1 MVTPTIK
8 SLQMVEKISNEIN
21 NQTFHHHYYILYDIA
36 KEFDDSLIN
45 YVEIGCYGGGSA
57 CLMLQRPNTNVISI
71 DLGEP
76 ISPNIVQQNVKKLN
90 TLNNNYNYIQAN
102 SQKQETVDQLK
113 TLINDIDIL
122 FIDGDHSY
130 NGVIKDFNLYSDL
143 VKSGGYIIFD
153 DYNDHQY
160 SPEVK
165 LAVDDLLINNLDY
178 EIIGTIPNTFGA
190 RPNELKD
197 GNCFVIKKKE
207 MGRLA
212 IVISTYCRSDNKTP
226 EYLTRALLSVK
237 NQTYQN
243 YKVFLIGDDYVNN
256 DEFIKIGST
265 IIDPEKITYINLPKA
280 IEREKYQSG
289 ENLWASGGVNAT
301 NYGIDLALNDG
312 YEYIC
317 HLDHDDWWEPNHL
330 DLIKDHLSSD
340 FTMIATKSSYYYDRI
355 LPVSDDNPYY
365 PKNSNLIHSATCVNF
380 KEIPLRYRD
389 VFAEEGYPYA
399 ADADL
404 WNRLSKYMLEN
415 NKVGYLINK
424 VTCHHDE
431 EGFSK
436 NENIC

>member
-1 MVTPTIK
+1 MKQTLESVLLTR
-8 SLQMVEKISNEIN
+8 KISDEIN
-21 NQTFHHHYYILYDIA
+21 NMTFHHHYYVLYDIA
-36 KEFDDSLIN
+36 NEFSDSLIN

-57 CLMLQRPNTNVISI
+57 CLMLQRPNTNVVSI

-113 TLINDIDIL
+113 TLVNDIDIL
-122 FIDGDHSY
+122 FIDGDHRY
-130 NGVIKDFNLYSDL
+130 NGVINDFNLYSNL

-165 LAVDDLLINNLDY
+165 SAVDDLLTNNLDY

-190 RPNELKD
+190 RPDELKD

-207 MGRLA
+207 MGKLA
-212 IVISTYCRSDNKTP
+212 IVIPTYRRSDNKTP

-243 YKVFLIGDDYVNN
+243 YKVFLIGDNYENN

-265 IIDPEKITYINLPKA
+265 IIDSKKITYINLPKA

-301 NYGIDLALNDG
+301 NYGIDLALNDD

-340 FTMIATKSSYYYDRI
+340 FTIIATKSTYSYGGI
-355 LPVSDDNPYY
+355 LPTNNDNPYY
-365 PKNSNLIHSATCVNF
+365 PENSNLIHSATCVNF

-389 VFAEEGYPYA
+389 VFADEGYPYA

-415 NKVGYLINK
+415 NKSGYLINEI
-424 VTCHHDE
+424 TCHHDE
-431 EGFSK
+431 EGFTRK
-436 NENIC
+436 

>member
-1 MVTPTIK
+1 MHTLE
-8 SLQMVEKISNEIN
+8 SLRLTQKISEEIN
-21 NQTFHHHYYILYDIA
+21 NQTFHHHYYILFDIA
-36 KEFDDSLIN
+36 KNFGTSKIN
-45 YVEIGCYGGGSA
+45 YVEIGCYAGGSA

-76 ISPNIVQQNVKKLN
+76 INPDIVKQNVNNLN
-90 TLNNNYNYIQAN
+90 TLGNQYSYIQAN
-102 SQKQETVDQLK
+102 SQKKETVEQLK
-113 TLINDIDIL
+113 NLIDGIDIL

-130 NGVIKDFNLYSDL
+130 NGVINDFNLYSKM

-165 LAVDDLLINNLDY
+165 LAVDDLLTNNLDY
-178 EIIGTIPNTFGA
+178 EIIGTVPNIFGA
-190 RPNELKD
+190 RPDEIKE
-197 GNCFVIKKKE
+197 GNCFIIKKKE
-207 MGRLA
+207 IHRLA
-212 IVISTYCRSDNKTP
+212 VVITTYRRLDNKTP

-243 YKVFLIGDDYVNN
+243 YKVFLIGDDYENN

-265 IIDPEKITYINLPKA
+265 IIDSKKITYINLPKA
-280 IEREKYQSG
+280 VEREKYQSG

-301 NYGIDLALNDG
+301 NYGIDLALNEG

-317 HLDHDDWWEPNHL
+317 RLDHDDWWEPNHL
-330 DLIKDHLSSD
+330 DLIKDHLSNN
-340 FTMIATKSSYYYDRI
+340 FTIIATKSTYSYGGI
-355 LPVSDDNPYY
+355 LPTNNNNPYY
-365 PKNSNLIHSATCVNF
+365 PENSNLIHSATCINF

-424 VTCHHDE
+424 ITCHHDE

-436 NENIC
+436 K